1 LYPGTGRRVAQLR
14 KIKENPGLGVLI
26 ARKIYR
32 GLTLNRFYAREVNEE
47 MKHSVFTVL
56 LPDKNVEQV
65 FELLRELNYD
75 GVELR
80 IKEDYHVPADKILSR
95 VKELE
100 GLKARYGLE
109 IPVLGTYLSVAD
121 REILMPVFEAAG
133 ILGSKGVRVSW
144 GPPLD
149 GQRQYWTVHQQAQ
162 RQLETLISSVQP
174 FGVKALFEIH
184 FKTLIASPSLAYL
197 LLKEFDAAQVGVIF
211 DPGNMIVEGRE
222 DWKVGVEV
230 LGAYLGHV
238 HVKNASWQ
246 RDGNWNWRW
255 DELDSG
261 MVDWEEVMG
270 VLFSVNYDGYLSNE
284 NLKDAVLPGATGFIG
299 EQLSADSQKPSKPT
313 RTKLAEDLQ
322 YLKDLERK
330 VVESQRRTKT
340 E

>member
-1 LYPGTGRRVAQLR
+1 
-14 KIKENPGLGVLI
+14 
-26 ARKIYR
+26 
-32 GLTLNRFYAREVNEE
+32 

-56 LPDKNVEQV
+56 LPDKNLEQV
-65 FELLRELNYD
+65 FELLHELNYD

-95 VKELE
+95 VKEVE
-100 GLKARYGLE
+100 DLKARYGLE

-230 LGAYLGHV
+230 LGSYLGHV
-238 HVKNASWQ
+238 HVKNASWWKEET
-246 RDGNWNWRW
+246 WNWSW
-255 DELDSG
+255 DDLESG
-261 MVDWEEVMG
+261 MVDWEDVMSA
-270 VLFSVNYDGYLSNE
+270 LFSVDYDGYLSNE
-284 NLKDAVLPGATGFIG
+284 NLKDVVLPGATGFIG
-299 EQLSADSQKPSKPT
+299 EQLSADSQQPSRPI

-322 YLKDLERK
+322 YLKGLEEK
-330 VVESQRRTKT
+330 VSRIQGQAKVK
-340 E
+340 

>member
-1 LYPGTGRRVAQLR
+1 
-14 KIKENPGLGVLI
+14 
-26 ARKIYR
+26 
-32 GLTLNRFYAREVNEE
+32 

-56 LPDKNVEQV
+56 LPDKNLDEV
-65 FELLRELNYD
+65 FGLLHELNYD

-80 IKEDYHVPADKILSR
+80 IKEDYHVPPDRILSR
-95 VKELE
+95 VKEL
-100 GLKARYGLE
+100 GDLKTRYRLE
-109 IPVLGTYLSVAD
+109 IPVLGTYLSIAD

-133 ILGSKGVRVSW
+133 ILGSKGVRVSL

-149 GQRQYWTVHQQAQ
+149 GKRRYWTVQEEVQ
-162 RQLETLISSVQP
+162 RQLAALIPSIQP

-184 FKTLIASPSLAYL
+184 FKTLISSPSLAYL
-197 LLKEFDAAQVGVIF
+197 LLKNFDPAQVGVIF
-211 DPGNMIVEGRE
+211 DPGNMVVEGRE
-222 DWKVGVEV
+222 DWMVGVEV
-230 LGAYLGHV
+230 LGDYLGHV

-246 RDGNWNWRW
+246 KDGNWNWRW

-270 VLFSVNYDGYLSNE
+270 ALFSVDYEGYLSNE
-284 NLKDAVLPGATGFIG
+284 NLKDLVLPGATGFIG
-299 EQLSADSQKPSKPT
+299 EQLSADSQKPSKPI